1 MGVYSVKPRFQA
13 ILKPVAS
20 YLAEQEVHP
29 TWINLAAVISS
40 VFAGF
45 LLFDATT
52 TVWSLLIPLL
62 VFIRIALN
70 ALDGMVARANKVN
83 EQARGEFLNEFFD
96 RVSDTAIFLGLTFN
110 PATSI
115 LLGVATITVLLLTSY
130 VSIVSKAA
138 GGSRRYEGVM
148 GKADRMLVIGFLGC
162 LTPWFGVST
171 FGDGALSVVLAG
183 LTLTISQRITAT
195 WGELSGR

>member
-1 MGVYSVKPRFQA
+1 MKPRFQA

-83 EQARGEFLNEFFD
+83 EQARG
-96 RVSDTAIFLGLTFN
+96 
-110 PATSI
+110 
-115 LLGVATITVLLLTSY
+115 
-130 VSIVSKAA
+130 
-138 GGSRRYEGVM
+138 
-148 GKADRMLVIGFLGC
+148 
-162 LTPWFGVST
+162 
-171 FGDGALSVVLAG
+171 
-183 LTLTISQRITAT
+183 
-195 WGELSGR
+195 